1 MDLSTELNELKYQA
15 KRIGT
20 TRSGEGVYRDE
31 TGCVCTEKDYS
42 YLVISTLR
50 EIKEAMGGEQ

>member
-1 MDLSTELNELKYQA
+1 MELNELKYQA
-15 KRIGT
+15 KRIGM

-50 EIKEAMGGEQ
+50 EIKEALHEH